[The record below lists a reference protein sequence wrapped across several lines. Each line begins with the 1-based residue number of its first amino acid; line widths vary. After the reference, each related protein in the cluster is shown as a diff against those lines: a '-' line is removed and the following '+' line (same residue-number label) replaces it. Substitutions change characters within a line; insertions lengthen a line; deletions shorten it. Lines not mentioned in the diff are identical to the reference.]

1 MELLASSCM
10 QGENDAAHHQS
21 PTLLKWRHIHTLLTI
36 GSIIVSKAASRPFP
50 SDSEEGE
57 KEKETVT
64 SCEAHRCIIIA

>member
-1 MELLASSCM
+1 M

-21 PTLLKWRHIHTLLTI
+21 PTLLKWRHLHTLLTI

-57 KEKETVT
+57 KEKEKETVT